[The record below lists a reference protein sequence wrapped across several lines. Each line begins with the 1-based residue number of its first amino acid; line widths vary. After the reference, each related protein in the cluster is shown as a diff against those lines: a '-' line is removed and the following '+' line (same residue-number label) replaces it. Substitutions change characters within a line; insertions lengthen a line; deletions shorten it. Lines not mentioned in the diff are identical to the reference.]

1 MRHALYQ
8 TRQERPVK
16 ALVEAPAVAVIA
28 TPQDNVPVPLDMEV
42 APAPQTNSHRDRAR
56 QPRQW
61 LGYEGLTVVRLD
73 GNLDA
78 RHQADVLCVDPSGV
92 DDQGGRNRFPIL
104 HLDSLDPPAIAQDHG
119 DLTTFKNPNA
129 QPTRLAGEA
138 VEHRMGIG
146 DPIGPTERGAKEIVR
161 PHPRD
166 QATRLFGRQ
175 KLHGYAESALQRGSL
190 LQPRPVLP
198 G

>member
-8 TRQERPVK
+8 TRQETPVK
-16 ALVEAPAVAVIA
+16 APDEAPAVAVIA

-42 APAPQTNSHRDRAR
+42 GPAPQINSHRDRAR
-56 QPRQW
+56 QLRQW
-61 LGYEGLTVVRLD
+61 LGYERLTVVRRPR
-73 GNLDA
+73 GVPA
-78 RHQADVLCVDPSGV
+78 PPQPADVLCVDPSGV

-138 VEHRMGIG
+138 VANRMGGG
-146 DPIGPTERGAKEIVR
+146 D
-161 PHPRD
+161 
-166 QATRLFGRQ
+166 
-175 KLHGYAESALQRGSL
+175 
-190 LQPRPVLP
+190 
-198 G
+198 